1 MFRIMKS
8 EMLFKLSLLSSYIK
22 QPYEIKSLKNI
33 LYQHFFISLPTE
45 RVKYSEDGQIANNR

>member
-22 QPYEIKSLKNI
+22 QPYEIRRTTDTCQTRIASLTE
-33 LYQHFFISLPTE
+33 LSDVFFIDQELE
-45 RVKYSEDGQIANNR
+45 N